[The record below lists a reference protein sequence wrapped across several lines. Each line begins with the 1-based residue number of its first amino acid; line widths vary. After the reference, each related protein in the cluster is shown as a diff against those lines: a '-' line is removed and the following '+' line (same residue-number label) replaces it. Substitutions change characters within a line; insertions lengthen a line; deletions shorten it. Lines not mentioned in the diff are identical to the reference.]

1 MLKRLL
7 SVLFLCVLVVGCE
20 TPPTDNNT
28 SSTPSNNAGGTGS
41 ENAGVGGGELSPGI
55 SDTVYFAYNSSELT
69 SEATAVLAKQAEYL
83 KSNSTNVVVEG
94 HCDERGTREY
104 NLALGE
110 RRANATKQY
119 LVHAGVPAAR
129 VSTISYGKERP
140 VATGSDEQSW
150 ALNRRTVTVAK

>member
-1 MLKRLL
+1 MISRIL

-20 TPPTDNNT
+20 TPPTDNANGGA
-28 SSTPSNNAGGTGS
+28 NGGAGGVGS
-41 ENAGVGGGELSPGI
+41 ENEARPAAELAPGI
-55 SDTVYFAYNSSELT
+55 SDTVYFAYNSSALT

-83 KSNSTNVVVEG
+83 KGNSVSVVVEG

-110 RRANATKQY
+110 RRANATKQF
-119 LVHAGVPAAR
+119 LTNAGVPAAR